1 MEAVRGSFR
10 RKRGGTRTPELEVFR
25 DPTPADVIR
34 RITRINS
41 LDPRL
46 LPTDRHMQR
55 WAVGQG
61 TGLPNPDRALHL
73 KTVMTPLP
81 ELEAIVT
88 DRVVLASPSYWR
100 RFVVLWYRSDC
111 STDQIATEFRMSR
124 DKVFIERRL
133 VLAYLLGQLSAAGIQ
148 LSRWEPEA

>member
-1 MEAVRGSFR
+1 MEAVRGGFR
-10 RKRGGTRTPELEVFR
+10 RKRGSELPPELTVFR

-34 RITRINS
+34 RLTRVNS

-61 TGLPNPDRALHL
+61 TGLPNADRALHP
-73 KTVMTPLP
+73 KTTMTPLP
-81 ELEAIVT
+81 ELEAIIT
-88 DRVVLASPSYWR
+88 DKVVLAAPSYWR
-100 RFVVLWYRSDC
+100 RFTVMWYRSDC
-111 STDQIATEFRMSR
+111 STDQIATAFRMSR

-133 VLAYLLGQLSAAGIQ
+133 VLAYLLGQLSAAGIR

>member
-1 MEAVRGSFR
+1 VRGSYR
-10 RKRGGTRTPELEVFR
+10 RKRSELEPPPEHSLLFR

-34 RITRINS
+34 RITRQNS

-46 LPTDRHMQR
+46 LPADRHMQR

-61 TGLPNPDRALHL
+61 TGLPNASRALFL
-73 KTVMTPLP
+73 KSSMSPLP
-81 ELEAIVT
+81 EHESIVT
-88 DRVVLASPSYWR
+88 DQVVLSSPTYWR

-111 STDQIATEFRMSR
+111 STDQLATELAMSR

-133 VLAYLLGQLSAAGIQ
+133 VLAYLLGRLSAVGIR
-148 LSRWEPEA
+148 LAMWEPES